1 MLVQKAATF
10 LVDHGVVAE
19 YGTVL
24 ASGVRLG
31 TSAFRCQQFA
41 GEVRTATAVAYRF
54 ASTY

>member
-31 TSAFRCQQFA
+31 TSAFRYQQFA
-41 GEVRTATAVAYRF
+41 GEVRTATAVADRF